1 MNDFARLIQEDMR
14 LVILMVLAQDADY
27 SHNEYVLRSALRSMG
42 HGISQDKL
50 RSELAW
56 LAEQGLVATSDTA
69 GVVIAKL
76 TARGRDVTEGVS
88 TTPGVKRPE
97 PGI

>member
-1 MNDFARLIQEDMR
+1 MNDFTRLVQEDMR

-56 LAEQGLVATSDTA
+56 LAEQGLVTTSDTA
-69 GVVIAKL
+69 GVVIARL
-76 TARGRDVTEGVS
+76 TARGRDVAEGTA

-97 PGI
+97 PGV

>member
-1 MNDFARLIQEDMR
+1 MNDFTRLVQEDMR

-69 GVVIAKL
+69 GVVIARL
-76 TARGRDVTEGVS
+76 TARGRDVAEGTS

-97 PGI
+97 PGV